1 MRLENIKII
10 MMQIVDT
17 YANSELIVG
26 LPIEDD
32 GGQGTADN
40 HLEEGHS
47 TFSNNNT
54 YIYGIFHSGLDY
66 ELMTGWTENSIMPLS
81 KISLGLLE
89 DIGYIINDYNLADD
103 YQLPSFHSPN
113 IKN

>member
-1 MRLENIKII
+1 MKMETYETKKYYNGENALREYKNYYDA
-10 MMQIVDT
+10 IVDT

-40 HLEEGHS
+40 VHLEEGHS

-54 YIYGIFHSGLDY
+54 YIYGIFHSGLD
-66 ELMTGWTENSIMPLS
+66 L
-81 KISLGLLE
+81 
-89 DIGYIINDYNLADD
+89 
-103 YQLPSFHSPN
+103 
-113 IKN
+113 